1 MNYSVII
8 PAYNAA
14 AVISRAIDSCLS
26 QTLPPLEIIIVD
38 DGSTD
43 VTSEVLQK
51 YSSSPPVVV
60 IHHEQNQG
68 VSAARNTGWNAA
80 QGEWVAFLDSDD
92 EWHPQKMEICA
103 PFLSDGSLQCLCHLY
118 QYASWEEEPV
128 YIPAGGPG
136 KETVPFSELLL
147 MNKMATCSLVV
158 RRDFSIRFDNR
169 MRYCEDHDFLLRS
182 GYHTDILRL
191 LLPLARVHRR
201 INSRGGLSGA
211 LWKMRK
217 GELLMYFKLLHTHF
231 LFVFLI
237 PFLMLLSLAKH
248 LWLLIRRK
256 SK

>member
-8 PAYNAA
+8 PAYNVAA
-14 AVISRAIDSCLS
+14 AISKAIDSCMA

-43 VTSEVLQK
+43 ATFEVLQK
-51 YSSSPPVVV
+51 YASSPFV
-60 IHHEQNQG
+60 IVIRHDRNQG
-68 VSAARNTGWNAA
+68 VSAARNTGWNMAK
-80 QGEWVAFLDSDD
+80 GEWVAFLDSDD
-92 EWHPQKMEICA
+92 EWHPKKMEICA
-103 PFLSDGSLQCLCHLY
+103 PFLSESSIQFLCHLY

-128 YIPAGGPG
+128 LLPAGGPDA
-136 KETVPFSELLL
+136 ETVPFSELLI

-158 RRDFSIRFDNR
+158 RKDFPIRFDNR

-182 GYHTDILRL
+182 GYQTDILRL
-191 LLPLARVHRR
+191 LVPLARVHRR

-217 GELLMYFKLLHTHF
+217 GELFMYLKLLRTHF
-231 LFVFLI
+231 FFVFLV

-248 LWLLIRRK
+248 LWLLIRIK
-256 SK
+256 K